1 MTPVAQHR
9 VPPPPAPRHRQ
20 RERTKANTLGA
31 RAKSNNMT
39 MDEMMKMQQA
49 MLAASKARMAAA
61 QAPPQ

>member
-1 MTPVAQHR
+1 
-9 VPPPPAPRHRQ
+9 
-20 RERTKANTLGA
+20 
-31 RAKSNNMT
+31 